1 MTNAVRLLGKVLPAV
16 VFGVLF
22 LGTDAINADTD

>member
-1 MTNAVRLLGKVLPAV
+1 MTNAVRLIGKVLPAV

-22 LGTDAINADTD
+22 LGTWEWAVRFF